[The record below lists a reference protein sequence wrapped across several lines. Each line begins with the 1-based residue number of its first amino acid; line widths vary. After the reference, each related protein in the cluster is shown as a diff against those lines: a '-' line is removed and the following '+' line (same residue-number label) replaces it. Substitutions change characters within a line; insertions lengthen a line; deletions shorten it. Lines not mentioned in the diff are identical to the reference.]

1 LKHFVFLLVIFI
13 ACSLSA
19 PAQVLTG
26 TVTNGTRNKPSA
38 GDDVILL
45 SLTKGMEE
53 QGKTKTNAKGE
64 FSFNMARTP
73 NAMYLV
79 RVHHQDVNYHEP
91 VTPGTNNVKVTVY
104 DSKITV
110 PEIKLLDQSEIYQA
124 KDNSAEVIELFRL
137 SNTSNPPMTQ
147 PTFEFYLP
155 EGASIQAGQ
164 AVANGTPIKSS
175 PVPLLEKNKY
185 YFPYPVRPGETHFE
199 VVYTLPYKGSLK
211 AEPKMGMVPGK
222 FYVVTPKSIR
232 FVPGSGSVFSS
243 TTWPIDTSIKDIETH
258 VADNPQAGT
267 QLEFEISGTGLLP
280 QDKSADQEPAAG
292 GDNRPGGGLGTPNE
306 KPGPLQSA
314 QWLLLGILVVA
325 LAAGAFY
332 VYSSNRPAAAFAT
345 GPAKPTDRN
354 TALLEAMKEE
364 IFDLEM
370 DRLQG
375 KLSPQEYEAAKSALD
390 KTLQRAMQ
398 RQSRQK

>member
-19 PAQVLTG
+19 TAQVLTG

-124 KDNSAEVIELFRL
+124 KENSAEVIELFRL

-211 AEPKMGMVPGK
+211 ADPKMGMVPGK

-232 FVPGSGSVFSS
+232 FVPGGSSVFSS
-243 TTWPIDTSIKDIETH
+243 TSWPIDTSLKDIETH
-258 VADNPQAGT
+258 VVDNPQAGT
-267 QLEFEISGTGLLP
+267 QLAFEISGTGLL
-280 QDKSADQEPAAG
+280 QDNSVSQQPAA
-292 GDNRPGGGLGTPNE
+292 DVENRPGGGLGTPNE
-306 KPGPLQSA
+306 KPDPLHCER
-314 QWLLLGILVVA
+314 WPLLGILVFFLTAGSLIAYFTNTPAAA
-325 LAAGAFY
+325 LAAAP
-332 VYSSNRPAAAFAT
+332 S
-345 GPAKPTDRN
+345 KPSDRN
-354 TALLEAMKEE
+354 AALLEAMKEE
-364 IFDLEM
+364 IFELET

-398 RQSRQK
+398 RQSGQK